1 MTVDQT
7 KVLHQCSFCGKNQQ
21 QVSKLVAGNDV
32 YICDECIK
40 LSFEII
46 KKDQPKVLSEVTIKP
61 SIIKKRLDE
70 YVVGQDIAK
79 KTLAV
84 AIYNHVKRINN
95 PVIDGVEI
103 DKSNMLFIGGS
114 GTGKAQPL
122 HSLIRA
128 PKKWVKMG
136 DIKIGD
142 MISTPNGG
150 TTKVVGIYPQGDKEI
165 YKITF
170 DDGRTVECC
179 DEHLWKVY
187 IPKYGYQ
194 TISLKEIMFHMQRKS
209 RKLYIP
215 LISKIDT
222 HKNIKLPMDPYFLGV
237 MIGDGCTRHGTFMIS
252 SKDDFILNKIS
263 NIIKKDGYFLKKRG
277 LKYDYNISS
286 TIPLIRKEKIEK
298 LHLYKK
304 IFVSLGLHEKLSND
318 KFIPYI
324 YKNSSLNQRLDLIK
338 GLMDTDGYVDV
349 KTGSLSFS
357 TSSKRL
363 ALDVQELIWSI
374 GGIAKISEKSPSY
387 KDKGVKKLGK
397 INYIVSIR
405 YHSPRDLVSLPRK
418 LNLVPMQYQYSD
430 ASINREL
437 RLGIRDVKYV
447 GKMPAQCIMVDHPE
461 HLYVTNNYVV
471 THNTFTIQTV
481 AKILDVPFALV
492 DATSLTESGYVGLD
506 VEDAIAKLYHA
517 ADNDISKTERGIVYI
532 DEIDKKGR
540 KGENTSV
547 TRDVSGE
554 GVQQALLK
562 MIEGCEVKIPPQ
574 GGRKNPSGEFVT
586 VNTKNIL
593 FIVGGAFEGLNK
605 IIADRLNTDETTI
618 GFGAAIKDKNASI
631 DNYELIKQVQGEDLV
646 KFGIIPEMIGRL
658 PIIVTFHDLDKSAL
672 VKILT
677 EPKNALIK
685 QYQKLFELDDVK
697 LEFSPESLD
706 AIAEQAMNR
715 KTGARGLR
723 SILENILMESQFDLP
738 GLAKQNVKK
747 LCITKETVEQMKQPL
762 KVFDLATGEIN

>member
-70 YVVGQDIAK
+70 YVVGQDLAK
-79 KTLAV
+79 KALAV
-84 AIYNHVKRINN
+84 AIYNHIKRINN

-114 GTGKAQPL
+114 GTGK
-122 HSLIRA
+122 
-128 PKKWVKMG
+128 
-136 DIKIGD
+136 
-142 MISTPNGG
+142 
-150 TTKVVGIYPQGDKEI
+150 
-165 YKITF
+165 
-170 DDGRTVECC
+170 
-179 DEHLWKVY
+179 
-187 IPKYGYQ
+187 
-194 TISLKEIMFHMQRKS
+194 
-209 RKLYIP
+209 
-215 LISKIDT
+215 
-222 HKNIKLPMDPYFLGV
+222 
-237 MIGDGCTRHGTFMIS
+237 
-252 SKDDFILNKIS
+252 
-263 NIIKKDGYFLKKRG
+263 
-277 LKYDYNISS
+277 
-286 TIPLIRKEKIEK
+286 
-298 LHLYKK
+298 
-304 IFVSLGLHEKLSND
+304 
-318 KFIPYI
+318 
-324 YKNSSLNQRLDLIK
+324 
-338 GLMDTDGYVDV
+338 
-349 KTGSLSFS
+349 
-357 TSSKRL
+357 
-363 ALDVQELIWSI
+363 
-374 GGIAKISEKSPSY
+374 
-387 KDKGVKKLGK
+387 
-397 INYIVSIR
+397 
-405 YHSPRDLVSLPRK
+405 
-418 LNLVPMQYQYSD
+418 
-430 ASINREL
+430 
-437 RLGIRDVKYV
+437 
-447 GKMPAQCIMVDHPE
+447 
-461 HLYVTNNYVV
+461 
-471 THNTFTIQTV
+471 TFTIQTV

-540 KGENTSV
+540 KGENASV

-618 GFGAAIKDKNASI
+618 GFGAAIKDKNVSI

-658 PIIVTFHDLDKSAL
+658 PVIVTFHDLDKSAL

-677 EPKNALIK
+677 EPKNALIR
-685 QYQKLFELDDVK
+685 QYQKLFELDDVQ
-697 LEFSPESLD
+697 LEFSPDSLD